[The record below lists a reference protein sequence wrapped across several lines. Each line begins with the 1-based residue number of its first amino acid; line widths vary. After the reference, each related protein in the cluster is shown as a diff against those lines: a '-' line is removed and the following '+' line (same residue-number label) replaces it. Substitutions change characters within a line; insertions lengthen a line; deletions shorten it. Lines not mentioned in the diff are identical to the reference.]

1 MHAHLPSLVLV
12 ALEDVETPD
21 VAVGEAGDEGTAHGG
36 GAVGGQD
43 SGIVG
48 VQDFVALEGAQQRG
62 PDAQEGCLPCG
73 RRAGAV
79 DDAVEDCGGH
89 ERAWDGVRRGLG
101 GEREGRVTVE
111 ESCVVAHGG

>member
-1 MHAHLPSLVLV
+1 
-12 ALEDVETPD
+12 
-21 VAVGEAGDEGTAHGG
+21 
-36 GAVGGQD
+36 
-43 SGIVG
+43 

-89 ERAWDGVRRGLG
+89 ERAWDRVRRGLG
-101 GEREGRVTVE
+101 GREGRVTVE
-111 ESCVVAHGG
+111 EGCVVAHGGCNWVGMRCLGMNVISLCECAYGVESIVWKELSSIMSHELKMVLI

>member
-1 MHAHLPSLVLV
+1 
-12 ALEDVETPD
+12 
-21 VAVGEAGDEGTAHGG
+21 
-36 GAVGGQD
+36 
-43 SGIVG
+43 

-89 ERAWDGVRRGLG
+89 ERAWDRVRMGLG
-101 GEREGRVTVE
+101 GRGKGYRRRRLCGRPWRVE
-111 ESCVVAHGG
+111 LGWDALSGDECDKFMRMCLWS